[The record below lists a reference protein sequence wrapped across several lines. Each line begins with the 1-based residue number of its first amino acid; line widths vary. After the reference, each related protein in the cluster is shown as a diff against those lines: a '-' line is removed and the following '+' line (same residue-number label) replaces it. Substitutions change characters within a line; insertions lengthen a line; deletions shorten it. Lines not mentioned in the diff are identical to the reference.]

1 MFPDNRSP
9 KRMIFLSAA
18 KISQKDDDTDP
29 GSCGMLSPLNTS
41 DMKFMKHEVYGS
53 MNFLKEGA
61 NMKSLNSM
69 KVFVMGTLSIG
80 SFTSAALI
88 CATAQEL
95 PRVYD
100 ASMPRDQ
107 QITLAESAAP
117 AEVSSKA
124 TVYVLGPKGYEKAR
138 EGTNGFNCFVG
149 RHFVKPAET
158 TIEPQCFDAEGSRT
172 LLPVVLRE
180 EELRTNGKSEA
191 DIKADVASGYKD
203 GRYQHP
209 SKPGLLYM
217 MSSQNRL
224 SAITE
229 RGTGIFPPHLMFYAP
244 NMTAKDIGL
253 AQPELDKL
261 DYLGMT
267 HPGEGDNLIVV
278 IPVGSKSPAETAG
291 R

>member
-1 MFPDNRSP
+1 
-9 KRMIFLSAA
+9 
-18 KISQKDDDTDP
+18 
-29 GSCGMLSPLNTS
+29 
-41 DMKFMKHEVYGS
+41 
-53 MNFLKEGA
+53 
-61 NMKSLNSM
+61 MKSLNSM
-69 KVFVMGTLSIG
+69 KVFVVGTLSIG
-80 SFTSAALI
+80 LFSSTAFI
-88 CATAQEL
+88 RATAQEL

-138 EGTNGFNCFVG
+138 DGTNGFSCFVG

-172 LLPVVLRE
+172 LLLAYMHG

-191 DIKADVASGYKD
+191 EIKADVASGYKE
-203 GRYQHP
+203 GRYQYP
-209 SKPGLLYM
+209 SKSGFLYM

-224 SAITE
+224 SAIPE
-229 RGTGIFPPHLMFYAP
+229 HGTGIFPPHLMFYAP
-244 NMTAKDIGL
+244 NMTTKDIGFD
-253 AQPELDKL
+253 AQPKL

-267 HPGEGDNLIVV
+267 HPGAGDNLIVV
-278 IPVGSKSPAETAG
+278 IPVASKSPADMAG

>member
-1 MFPDNRSP
+1 
-9 KRMIFLSAA
+9 
-18 KISQKDDDTDP
+18 
-29 GSCGMLSPLNTS
+29 
-41 DMKFMKHEVYGS
+41 
-53 MNFLKEGA
+53 
-61 NMKSLNSM
+61 MKSLSSM
-69 KVFVMGTLSIG
+69 KIFALGTLSIG
-80 SFTSAALI
+80 LLSTTALI
-88 CATAQEL
+88 PATAQEL

-138 EGTNGFNCFVG
+138 EGTNGFSCVVT

-172 LLPVVLRE
+172 LLPVYLHG

-191 DIKADVASGYKD
+191 EIKADVASGYKE
-203 GRYQHP
+203 GRYQYP
-209 SKPGLLYM
+209 SKPGFLYM

-224 SAITE
+224 SAIPE
-229 RGTGIFPPHLMFYAP
+229 HGTGIFPPHLMFYAP
-244 NMTAKDIGL
+244 NMTTKDIGL
-253 AQPELDKL
+253 DTQSLEKL

-267 HPGEGDNLIVV
+267 HPGAGDNLIVV
-278 IPVGSKSPAETAG
+278 IPVASKSPAGTAS

>member
-1 MFPDNRSP
+1 MRYVE
-9 KRMIFLSAA
+9 
-18 KISQKDDDTDP
+18 
-29 GSCGMLSPLNTS
+29 PLNPS
-41 DMKFMKHEVYGS
+41 EHDVCEN
-53 MNFLKEGA
+53 MNFLKKGA
-61 NMKSLNSM
+61 NMKSRNSM
-69 KVFVMGTLSIG
+69 KIFVVGTLSIG
-80 SFTSAALI
+80 LFPSAAFI
-88 CATAQEL
+88 AATAQEL

-138 EGTNGFNCFVG
+138 EGTNGFNCFVS

-172 LLPVVLRE
+172 LLPVVLHE

-191 DIKADVASGYKD
+191 EIKADVASGYKE
-203 GRYQHP
+203 GRYQYP
-209 SKPGLLYM
+209 SKPGFLYM
-217 MSSQNRL
+217 MSRQNRL
-224 SAITE
+224 RAIPE
-229 RGTGIFPPHLMFYAP
+229 HGTGIFPPHLMFYAP
-244 NMTAKDIGL
+244 NMTAKDIGFD
-253 AQPELDKL
+253 QSELDKN

-267 HPGEGDNLIVV
+267 HPGAGNNLIVV
-278 IPVGSKSPAETAG
+278 IPAASKSSGDKAG

>member
-1 MFPDNRSP
+1 
-9 KRMIFLSAA
+9 
-18 KISQKDDDTDP
+18 
-29 GSCGMLSPLNTS
+29 
-41 DMKFMKHEVYGS
+41 
-53 MNFLKEGA
+53 
-61 NMKSLNSM
+61 MKSLSSM
-69 KVFVMGTLSIG
+69 KVFVVGTLSIG
-80 SFTSAALI
+80 LFSSTALI
-88 CATAQEL
+88 HATAQEL

-138 EGTNGFNCFVG
+138 EGTNGFSCFVG

-172 LLPVVLRE
+172 LLLVYMHG

-191 DIKADVASGYKD
+191 EIKADVANGYKE
-203 GRYQHP
+203 GRYQYP
-209 SKPGLLYM
+209 SKPGFLYM
-217 MSSQNRL
+217 MSSRNRL
-224 SAITE
+224 SAIPE
-229 RGTGIFPPHLMFYAP
+229 HGTGIFPPHLMFYAP
-244 NMTAKDIGL
+244 NMTTKDIGFD
-253 AQPELDKL
+253 AQPNL

-267 HPGEGDNLIVV
+267 HPGAGDNLIVV
-278 IPVGSKSPAETAG
+278 IPAASKSPADVAG